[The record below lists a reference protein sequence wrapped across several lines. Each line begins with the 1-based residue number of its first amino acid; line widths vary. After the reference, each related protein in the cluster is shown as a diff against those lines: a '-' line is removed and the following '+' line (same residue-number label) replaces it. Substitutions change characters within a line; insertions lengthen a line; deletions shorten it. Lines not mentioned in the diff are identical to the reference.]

1 LIIVFFHIP
10 KTAGSSINVV
20 VQSSLSR
27 AYTIVVE
34 DTQNERLSARLQRLA
49 KRPEA
54 FFIQGHIT
62 PSPDM
67 FSIPMKRVTVLR
79 EPFDRLISHF
89 CYCFDRRFY
98 DLHQLEFFR
107 SRKNYSRGY
116 FDGEDIIEWIAHF
129 RTDDF
134 QVRFLSG
141 EYNEKVTDECLTRA
155 IATLSNFDY
164 VAATD
169 NLEEFLKVLG
179 YFMRRN
185 LSVDKMPH
193 TNKSD
198 KRGLR
203 ISSEERDFIS
213 KNYCQKDDKLL
224 QAFMSRKA
232 QMDESLLH
240 TFSGKIDDRESW
252 EARRILKA
260 FSLNKTMYEVLFKI
274 KRKSLGIAIQSVEAM
289 GNLLSGG

>member
-1 LIIVFFHIP
+1 LIILFFHIP

-34 DTQNERLSARLQRLA
+34 DTQSERLLVRLQRLA
-49 KRPEA
+49 KRPET

-98 DLHQLEFFR
+98 DLQQLEFFR
-107 SRKNYSRGY
+107 SRKNYSRHY
-116 FDGEDIIEWIAHF
+116 FDGEDIIEWITHF

-155 IATLSNFDY
+155 IITLSNFDY
-164 VAATD
+164 VATTE
-169 NLEEFLKVLG
+169 NLEVFLKVLG
-179 YFMRRN
+179 YLMRRSFN
-185 LSVDKMPH
+185 LDKMPH

-203 ISSEERDFIS
+203 ISAEEHDFIS

-224 QAFMSRKA
+224 EAFMSRKA
-232 QMDESLLH
+232 QMDESVMH
-240 TFSGKIDDRESW
+240 NFPGKMHDRESW

-260 FSLNKTMYEVLFKI
+260 FSLNKTMYEMAFKI
-274 KRKSLGIAIQSVEAM
+274 KRKSLGIAMQSMEAM